1 MKSRELIWEILSLL
15 IAGAGIGWMVGLSV
29 SHNSQTIITT
39 FLGIIATLIAGLSGL
54 RVSSGGAQK
63 PEDQTTL
70 FGKSKIRRVTAV
82 PLGLVVFGMVVGTS
96 LGVLCRENNLL
107 GFQPGLFY
115 ARFSS
120 LPSGEQQGLLKK
132 IFEEKGDLK
141 KIIDGGHL
149 DAVSVN
155 DCAMIRLKTGGDLL
169 AGLRLINDPNVNRAL
184 TLCKSNNDY
193 LIVKTLLCPD

>member
-39 FLGIIATLIAGLSGL
+39 FLGIIATLIAALSGL
-54 RVSSGGAQK
+54 RVSPGVAHK

-70 FGKSKIRRVTAV
+70 FGKIRRATAV

-107 GFQPGLFY
+107 GFQPALFY

-120 LPSGEQQGLLKK
+120 LPPGERQEMLKT
-132 IFEEKGDLK
+132 IFEDKAAFKNVLN
-141 KIIDGGHL
+141 GGHL
-149 DAVSVN
+149 YAVSLN
-155 DCAMIRLKTGGDLL
+155 DCDAIRLKTGSELL
-169 AGLRLINDPNVNRAL
+169 AGLQLLNDPNVNRAL
-184 TLCKSNNDY
+184 TICKSDNDY
-193 LIVKTLLCPD
+193 LIVKTLICPD